1 MKISCDI
8 IQDLLPLYC
17 DGVCSQDSKQVVEAH
32 LQDCE
37 KCSADARFMKQ
48 DVETG
53 SLQTKDEKIIPLP
66 LRGKKER
73 PVRL

>member
-53 SLQTKDEKIIPLP
+53 SLDRKS
-66 LRGKKER
+66 
-73 PVRL
+73 VV